1 LIDHFF
7 VADVYSDLAKVFVC
21 LQLLSLLRGGAIVE
35 LKVELSVFVFVLV
48 GLTTDLSLR
57 FVVACKPLAKT
68 LDQ

>member
-1 LIDHFF
+1 M
-7 VADVYSDLAKVFVC
+7 ADVYSDLAKVFVC